1 MKSRVLRAKDYR
13 EVDVKPLL
21 KPFVPDGAALEAE
34 LRRLTNPYIR
44 WEDGTTVSP
53 GDQVVCRLAS
63 DCPRF
68 QKEKVRF
75 VAGSGMFHRDLEDMS
90 IGMEA
95 GETRETVPPEGKVSL
110 TLTGVMNRVVPEP
123 GDEMVEKLGL
133 DGVHTVAAYR
143 AYLLEQQKA
152 AAFLEDSRDALN
164 HLMREVISGS
174 EFVLYREDWAEAINR
189 ELDRCRTLCRQEG
202 MVLEEMAPEQ
212 FNGRIPVRSY
222 HELVAMLQY
231 DGWDKLCR
239 YLLGCRYAESD
250 GFRAGE
256 AEYGEFIADYVR
268 SWHVSEENA
277 REANPYDSFLF
288 NEYAGHAY
296 TVLKTYIREF
306 Y

>member
-1 MKSRVLRAKDYR
+1 MKSRVLRLKDYR
-13 EVDVKPLL
+13 EVDVKSLL
-21 KPFVPDGAALEAE
+21 KPFVLDGEALEAE

-44 WEDGTTVSP
+44 WENGTTVSP

-75 VAGSGMFHRDLEDMS
+75 VAGSSMFHKDLEDMS
-90 IGMEA
+90 IGMEV
-95 GETRETVPPEGKVSL
+95 GGTRETILPEGKVSL
-110 TLTGVMNRVVPEP
+110 TVMGVMNRVVPEP
-123 GDEMVEKLGL
+123 RDEMVEKLGL
-133 DGVHTVAAYR
+133 EAVHTVAAYR

-152 AAFLEDSRDALN
+152 AAFQEDSYDALN
-164 HLMREVISGS
+164 YLVREVISGS
-174 EFVLYREDWAEAINR
+174 EFVLDREEWAEAINR

-202 MVLEEMAPEQ
+202 MVLEKMTPEQ
-212 FNGRIPVRSY
+212 FKGRIPVKSY

-239 YLLGCRYAESD
+239 YLLGCQYAEND

-256 AEYGEFIADYVR
+256 AEYREFIADYVR

-277 REANPYDSFLF
+277 REANPYDSFIF

-296 TVLKTYIREF
+296 TVLKEYIRKF

>member
-1 MKSRVLRAKDYR
+1 MKSRVLQIKDYR
-13 EVDVKPLL
+13 EVDVKSLL
-21 KPFVPDGAALEAE
+21 KPFVPDDAALEAE

-44 WEDGTTVSP
+44 WEAGTAVSP
-53 GDQVVCRLAS
+53 GDQAVCRLVS

-75 VAGSGMFHRDLEDMS
+75 VAGSGMFHKELENLSM
-90 IGMEA
+90 GMTV
-95 GETRETVPPEGKVSL
+95 GGTREIVLPEGRVSL
-110 TLTGVMNRVVPEP
+110 TLTGVMNRVAPEP

-152 AAFLEDSRDALN
+152 AAFQEDSYDALN
-164 HLMREVISGS
+164 HLMREVIGGS
-174 EFVLYREDWAEAINR
+174 EFVLDREDWAETINR

-202 MVLEEMAPEQ
+202 MVLEEMTPEQ
-212 FNGRIPVRSY
+212 FQGRIPVKSY

-231 DGWDKLCR
+231 DGWDNLCR
-239 YLLGCRYAESD
+239 YLLGCRYAEND

-296 TVLKTYIREF
+296 TVLKEYIRTF

>member
-1 MKSRVLRAKDYR
+1 MKSRVVQIKDYR
-13 EVDVKPLL
+13 EVDVKSLL

-44 WEDGTTVSP
+44 WEAGTTVFP

-75 VAGSGMFHRDLEDMS
+75 VAGSGMFHKELENLS
-90 IGMEA
+90 IGMTV
-95 GETRETVPPEGKVSL
+95 GGTREIVLPEGRVSL
-110 TLTGVMNRVVPEP
+110 TLTGVMNRVAPEP

-152 AAFLEDSRDALN
+152 AAFQEDSYDALN
-164 HLMREVISGS
+164 HLMRAVIGGS
-174 EFVLYREDWAEAINR
+174 EFVLDREDWAEAINR

-202 MVLEEMAPEQ
+202 MVLEEMTPEQ
-212 FNGRIPVRSY
+212 FNGRIPVKSY

-239 YLLGCRYAESD
+239 YLLGCRYAEND

-296 TVLKTYIREF
+296 TVLKEYIRRF

>member
-1 MKSRVLRAKDYR
+1 MKSRVLRARDYR

-21 KPFVPDGAALEAE
+21 KPFAPDEAALEAE

-95 GETRETVPPEGKVSL
+95 GETRETVLPEGKVSL

-133 DGVHTVAAYR
+133 DGVHTVAEYR

-152 AAFLEDSRDALN
+152 AAFQEDSYDALN

-174 EFVLYREDWAEAINR
+174 EFVLDREDWAEAINR

-202 MVLEEMAPEQ
+202 MVLEKMTPEQ
-212 FNGRIPVRSY
+212 FQGRIPVKSY

-239 YLLGCRYAESD
+239 YQIG
-250 GFRAGE
+250 RA
-256 AEYGEFIADYVR
+256 
-268 SWHVSEENA
+268 HV
-277 REANPYDSFLF
+277 
-288 NEYAGHAY
+288 
-296 TVLKTYIREF
+296 
-306 Y
+306 

>member
-1 MKSRVLRAKDYR
+1 MKSKVLRAKDYR

-21 KPFVPDGAALEAE
+21 TPFAPDEAALEAE
-34 LRRLTNPYIR
+34 LRRLVNPYIR
-44 WEDGTTVSP
+44 WEAGETVSA
-53 GDQVVCRLAS
+53 GDQVVCRLVS

-75 VAGSGMFHRDLEDMS
+75 VAGSGMFHKELENLSVGMS
-90 IGMEA
+90 VDG
-95 GETRETVPPEGKVSL
+95 TREIVLPEGRVAL
-110 TLTGVMNRVVPEP
+110 TLMGVMNRVVPEP

-133 DGVHTVAAYR
+133 DGVHTVEEYR
-143 AYLLEQQKA
+143 AYLLEQQKT
-152 AAFLEDSRDALN
+152 AAFREDSCEAVKYL
-164 HLMREVISGS
+164 LREVISGS
-174 EFVLYREDWAEAINR
+174 EFVLDREDWAETINR

-250 GFRAGE
+250 GFQAGE

-296 TVLKTYIREF
+296 TVLREYTRKF

>member
-1 MKSRVLRAKDYR
+1 MKSKVLRAKDYR

-21 KPFVPDGAALEAE
+21 TPFAPDEAALEAE
-34 LRRLTNPYIR
+34 LRRLVNPYIR
-44 WEDGTTVSP
+44 WEAGETVSA
-53 GDQVVCRLAS
+53 GDQVVCRLVS

-68 QKEKVRF
+68 RKEKVRF
-75 VAGSGMFHRDLEDMS
+75 VAGSGMFHKELENLSVGMS
-90 IGMEA
+90 VDG
-95 GETRETVPPEGKVSL
+95 TREIVLPEGRVAL
-110 TLTGVMNRVVPEP
+110 TLMGVMNRVAPEP

-133 DGVHTVAAYR
+133 DGVHTVEEYR
-143 AYLLEQQKA
+143 AYLLEQQKT
-152 AAFLEDSRDALN
+152 AAFREDSCEAVKYL
-164 HLMREVISGS
+164 LREVISGS
-174 EFVLYREDWAEAINR
+174 EFVLDREDWAETINR

-202 MVLEEMAPEQ
+202 MVLEEMSPEQ
-212 FNGRIPVRSY
+212 FQGRIPVKSY

-231 DGWDKLCR
+231 DGWDKLCS
-239 YLLGCRYAESD
+239 YLLGCLYAESD
-250 GFRAGE
+250 GFQAGE

-296 TVLKTYIREF
+296 TVLREYTRKF

>member
-1 MKSRVLRAKDYR
+1 MKSRVLQIKDYR
-13 EVDVKPLL
+13 EVDVKSLL
-21 KPFVPDGAALEAE
+21 KPFVPDDAALEAE

-44 WEDGTTVSP
+44 WEAGTAVSP
-53 GDQVVCRLAS
+53 GDQAVCRLVS

-75 VAGSGMFHRDLEDMS
+75 VAGSGMFHKELENLSM
-90 IGMEA
+90 GMTV
-95 GETRETVPPEGKVSL
+95 GGTREIVLPEGRVSL
-110 TLTGVMNRVVPEP
+110 TLTGVMNRVAPEP
-123 GDEMVEKLGL
+123 GDKMVEKLGL

-152 AAFLEDSRDALN
+152 AAFQEDSYDALN
-164 HLMREVISGS
+164 HLMREVIGGS
-174 EFVLYREDWAEAINR
+174 EFVLDREDWAETINR

-202 MVLEEMAPEQ
+202 MVLEEMTPEQ
-212 FNGRIPVRSY
+212 FNGRIPVKSY

-239 YLLGCRYAESD
+239 YLLGCQYAEND

-256 AEYGEFIADYVR
+256 AEYREFIADYVR

-296 TVLKTYIREF
+296 TVLKEYIRTF

>member
-1 MKSRVLRAKDYR
+1 MKSRVLQIKDYR
-13 EVDVKPLL
+13 EVDVKSLL
-21 KPFVPDGAALEAE
+21 KPFVPDDAALEAE

-44 WEDGTTVSP
+44 WEAGTAVSP
-53 GDQVVCRLAS
+53 GDQAVCRLVS

-68 QKEKVRF
+68 QKERVRF
-75 VAGSGMFHRDLEDMS
+75 VAGSGMFHKELENLSM
-90 IGMEA
+90 GMTV
-95 GETRETVPPEGKVSL
+95 GGTREIVLPEGRVSL
-110 TLTGVMNRVVPEP
+110 TLTGVMNRVAPEP

-152 AAFLEDSRDALN
+152 AAFQEDSYDALN
-164 HLMREVISGS
+164 HLMREVIGGS
-174 EFVLYREDWAEAINR
+174 EFVLDREDWAETINR
-189 ELDRCRTLCRQEG
+189 ELDRCRALCRQEG
-202 MVLEEMAPEQ
+202 MVLEEMTPEQ
-212 FNGRIPVRSY
+212 FNGRIPVKSY

-239 YLLGCRYAESD
+239 YLLGCRYAEND

-296 TVLKTYIREF
+296 TVLKEYIRTF